1 VLAAE
6 ISVSSADFGLLGP
19 MVTAAEHELTAVG
32 ITLPPGMILAD
43 AGYWHGEQMDH
54 LTGRGIQ
61 VLIPPDGAKRQ
72 GARPGWNSGRYA
84 FMRHVLGGEIPGE
97 LYRKRQVMIEPIF
110 ADTKFNRGID
120 RFLRR
125 GRSAARSEWRLITA
139 GGNLLKLHRHQL
151 RLATP

>member
-1 VLAAE
+1 
-6 ISVSSADFGLLGP
+6 
-19 MVTAAEHELTAVG
+19 
-32 ITLPPGMILAD
+32 
-43 AGYWHGEQMDH
+43 MDH
-54 LTGRGIQ
+54 LTARGVQ
-61 VLIPPDGAKRQ
+61 VLIPPDAAKRR

-84 FMRHVLGGEIPGE
+84 FMRHVLASEIAGE
-97 LYRKRQVMIEPIF
+97 LYRKRQVMIEAVF

-151 RLATP
+151 RPAIP